1 MTVICV
7 KVVIL
12 TARITTMMMKKET
25 MKMNKDLELRALKG
39 RYNLIMSR
47 GKTMEGEGVLRKIL
61 RKIRKLE
68 KELNA

>member
-1 MTVICV
+1 MELS
-7 KVVIL
+7 IL
-12 TARITTMMMKKET
+12 KLLPISGRIN
-25 MKMNKDLELRALKG
+25 MNKELKLEALKS

-47 GKTMEGEGVLRKIL
+47 RKTMESEGVLRKIR

>member
-1 MTVICV
+1 
-7 KVVIL
+7 
-12 TARITTMMMKKET
+12 
-25 MKMNKDLELRALKG
+25 MNKELKLEALKS

-47 GKTMEGEGVLRKIL
+47 RKTMESEGVLRKIR